1 MTTLYILIGIVIG
14 SIITYALVYK
24 FKVKPME
31 MSFEIWQA
39 FIQGVTDTGSVERT
53 TLYTAKEE

>member
-39 FIQGVTDTGSVERT
+39 FIQGVVEGSED
-53 TLYTAKEE
+53 EGS